1 MSRSRL
7 TLSVD
12 EDHKLFVVRY
22 IGDIAGEDINDSLLT
37 QLSHLDKPWEYH
49 SLIDMRRHDAP
60 VLVSEIDDL
69 ARRWNDMARGRDHGA
84 RIAVVSED
92 PLVHARQ
99 TLTQAMFPGRVMG
112 YFYTFDEGLEW
123 IKDLAAHAGPAV
135 A

>member
-22 IGDIAGEDINDSLLT
+22 IGEIGGEEINDSMMT
-37 QLSHLDKPWEYH
+37 QLSRLDKPWEYH
-49 SLIDMRRHDAP
+49 SIIDMRRHDAA
-60 VLVSEIDDL
+60 VLSSEIEDL
-69 ARRWNDMARGRDHGA
+69 ANRWNAMARGRDSGA
-84 RIAVVSED
+84 STAVISED

-99 TLTQAMFPGRVMG
+99 NLTQAMFPARIMG

-123 IKDLAAHAGPAV
+123 IKEAASGTAV

>member
-12 EDHKLFVVRY
+12 EDHKLFLVRY
-22 IGDIAGEDINDSLLT
+22 IGHIEGEEINDSLLA
-37 QLSHLDKPWEYH
+37 QLSSIDKPWEYH
-49 SLIDMRRHDAP
+49 TLIDMRRHDAT
-60 VLVSEIDDL
+60 VLVTEIEDL
-69 ARRWNDMARGRDHGA
+69 AKRWNEMARGRDHGA

-99 TLTQAMFPGRVMG
+99 NLTQAMFPGRVMG
-112 YFYTFDEGLEW
+112 YFYTFDEGLEFV
-123 IKDLAAHAGPAV
+123 KDADSEAAV

>member
-12 EDHKLFVVRY
+12 EDHKLFLVRY
-22 IGDIAGEDINDSLLT
+22 IGDIEGEEINDNLLS
-37 QLSHLDKPWEYH
+37 QLSRLDKPWEYH
-49 SLIDMRRHDAP
+49 TLIDMRRHDAT
-60 VLVSEIDDL
+60 VLVTEIEDL
-69 ARRWNDMARGRDHGA
+69 ARRWNEMARGRDHGA

-99 TLTQAMFPGRVMG
+99 NLTQAMFPGRVMG

-123 IKDLAAHAGPAV
+123 IKDTVAHAGPAV

>member
-22 IGDIAGEDINDSLLT
+22 IGEIGGEDINDSMLT
-37 QLSHLDKPWEYH
+37 QLSRLDKPWEYH
-49 SLIDMRRHDAP
+49 SIIDMRRHDAT
-60 VLVSEIDDL
+60 VLSSEIEDL
-69 ARRWNDMARGRDHGA
+69 AKRWNEMARGRDHGA
-84 RIAVVSED
+84 RIAVISED

-99 TLTQAMFPGRVMG
+99 NLTQAMFPGRVMG

-123 IKDLAAHAGPAV
+123 IKEVASQNGKAV

>member
-7 TLSVD
+7 TLSID

-22 IGDIAGEDINDSLLT
+22 IGDIEGEEINDSLLA
-37 QLSHLDKPWEYH
+37 QLSRLEKPWEYH
-49 SLIDMRRHDAP
+49 TLIDMRRHDAT
-60 VLVSEIDDL
+60 VLVTEIEDL
-69 ARRWNDMARGRDHGA
+69 ATRWNQMARGRDHGA
-84 RIAVVSED
+84 RIAVISED

-99 TLTQAMFPGRVMG
+99 NLTQAMFPGRLMG
-112 YFYTFDEGLEW
+112 YFYTFDEGLDW

>member
-22 IGDIAGEDINDSLLT
+22 IGEIEGEAINDSLLE
-37 QLSHLDKPWEYH
+37 QLSRLDKPWEYH
-49 SLIDMRRHDAP
+49 TLIDMRRHDAT
-60 VLVSEIDDL
+60 VLVTEIEDL
-69 ARRWNDMARGRDHGA
+69 ARRWNQMARGRDHGA

-99 TLTQAMFPGRVMG
+99 NLTQAMFPGRVMG
-112 YFYTFDEGLEW
+112 YFFTFDEGLDW

>member
-22 IGDIAGEDINDSLLT
+22 IGEIGGEDINDSMLT
-37 QLSHLDKPWEYH
+37 QLSRLEKPWEYH
-49 SLIDMRRHDAP
+49 SIIDMRRHDAT
-60 VLVSEIDDL
+60 VLSSEIEDL
-69 ARRWNDMARGRDHGA
+69 SKRWNEMARGRDHGA
-84 RIAVVSED
+84 RIAVISED

-99 TLTQAMFPGRVMG
+99 NLTQAMFPGRVMG

-123 IKDLAAHAGPAV
+123 IKEVASQNGKAV

>member
-22 IGDIAGEDINDSLLT
+22 IGEIAGDDITDSLLM
-37 QLSHLDKPWEYH
+37 QLSRIDKPWEYH
-49 SLIDMRRHDAP
+49 TLIDMRRHDAA
-60 VLVSEIDDL
+60 VLVTEIEDL
-69 ARRWNDMARGRDHGA
+69 ARRWNEMARGRDAGA
-84 RIAVVSED
+84 RIAVISED

-99 TLTQAMFPGRVMG
+99 NMTQAMFPQRDMG

-123 IKDLAAHAGPAV
+123 IKAACGNSAV

>member
-22 IGDIAGEDINDSLLT
+22 IGEIGGEDINDSMLT
-37 QLSHLDKPWEYH
+37 QLSRLDKPWEYH
-49 SLIDMRRHDAP
+49 SIIDMRRHDAT
-60 VLVSEIDDL
+60 VLASEIEEL
-69 ARRWNDMARGRDHGA
+69 AKRWNEMARGRDHGA
-84 RIAVVSED
+84 RIAVISED

-99 TLTQAMFPGRVMG
+99 NLTQAMFPGRIMG

-123 IKDLAAHAGPAV
+123 IKEVVSQNGKAV

>member
-12 EDHKLFVVRY
+12 EDHKLFLVRY
-22 IGDIAGEDINDSLLT
+22 IGEIGGGEINDSLLT
-37 QLSHLDKPWEYH
+37 QLSSIDKPWEYH
-49 SLIDMRRHDAP
+49 TLIDMRRHDAA
-60 VLVSEIDDL
+60 VLVSEIEDL
-69 ARRWNDMARGRDHGA
+69 AKRWNEMARGRDHGA

-99 TLTQAMFPGRVMG
+99 NLTQAMFPGRVMG
-112 YFYTFDEGLEW
+112 YFYTFDEALDW
-123 IKDLAAHAGPAV
+123 IKDVVAHAGPAV

>member
-22 IGDIAGEDINDSLLT
+22 IGDIEGGEINDSLLD
-37 QLSHLDKPWEYH
+37 QLSRLDKPWEYH
-49 SLIDMRRHDAP
+49 TLIDMRRHDAT
-60 VLVSEIDDL
+60 VLVGEIENL
-69 ARRWNDMARGRDHGA
+69 AQRWNQMARGRDHGA

-99 TLTQAMFPGRVMG
+99 NLTQAMFPGRVMG